1 MGKNEVWGKEM
12 NWPTKKTVHEV
23 ERGSNL
29 DLLLRGANGIG
40 NRLVDALLA
49 IATALSTPQDNSAEV
64 QAHIDQI
71 SGKLKQQTD
80 ALNATVDHAEEK

>member
-1 MGKNEVWGKEM
+1 M

-49 IATALSTPQDNSAEV
+49 IATALSTTQDNSAEIK
-64 QAHIDQI
+64 AI
-71 SGKLKQQTD
+71 TD
-80 ALNATVDHAEEK
+80 KVMASRKELQDAVINADAEKET

>member
-1 MGKNEVWGKEM
+1 M

-49 IATALSTPQDNSAEV
+49 IATALSTPHDNSAEIK
-64 QAHIDQI
+64 AI
-71 SGKLKQQTD
+71 TD
-80 ALNATVDHAEEK
+80 RVVAARQELQDAVINSEGEK

>member
-1 MGKNEVWGKEM
+1 M

-49 IATALSTPQDNSAEV
+49 IATALSTSQDNSAEIK
-64 QAHIDQI
+64 AI
-71 SGKLKQQTD
+71 TD
-80 ALNATVDHAEEK
+80 KVMASRKELQDAVINADAEKET